1 MKRIFV
7 LMLLC
12 TASLCLSSC
21 FGASSSSSTRVTDD
35 KYWESISREQALQ
48 DAGMDGAATIERK
61 ARQEYMQG
69 GGYTAPDGSK
79 QVHYKG
85 SKEQKSDLEMIDAY
99 FNEHGWD

>member
-1 MKRIFV
+1 MKKVFE

-12 TASLCLSSC
+12 ATAMCISSC
-21 FGASSSSSTRVTDD
+21 WGGSSSRYREDD
-35 KYWESISREQALQ
+35 KYWESISREQALK
-48 DAGMDGAATIERK
+48 DAGMDGAATIERN
-61 ARQEYMQG
+61 ARREYMNG

-85 SKEQKSDLEMIDAY
+85 SQEQKSDLEMIDAY